1 MPRSA
6 RVLRHHRQHDAGNPP
21 AQRQGQ
27 LELPDTGDGYISAVI
42 CRRPDGSVG
51 WQAPPPEGDGDAWVT
66 VFLEGDAVVA
76 NSWSW
81 WRVLYDMTT
90 GTETARHFTN

>member
-1 MPRSA
+1 
-6 RVLRHHRQHDAGNPP
+6 LRHHRQHDAGNPLP
-21 AQRQGQ
+21 NDRGQ

-51 WQAPPPEGDGDAWVT
+51 WQALPPEGDGDAWVT

-76 NSWSW
+76 NSWSC

-90 GTETARHFTN
+90 GTETARHFTK